1 MTDLTYRDSIIS
13 SLAQAAAKV
22 AERALADMPDEAQ
35 ATLAPAVLA
44 GNVTLVVSVRLGPLQ
59 VAVHAMPAVA
69 TVVDVDPVLL
79 LEIKGPE
86 EAATESYDNRN

>member
-1 MTDLTYRDSIIS
+1 MTDLTYRDSIVS

-59 VAVHAMPAVA
+59 VAVHAISAVP
-69 TVVDVDPVLL
+69 TVIDVEPVLL
-79 LEIKGPE
+79 AEIRGPE
-86 EAATESYDNRN
+86 DGAKELSD